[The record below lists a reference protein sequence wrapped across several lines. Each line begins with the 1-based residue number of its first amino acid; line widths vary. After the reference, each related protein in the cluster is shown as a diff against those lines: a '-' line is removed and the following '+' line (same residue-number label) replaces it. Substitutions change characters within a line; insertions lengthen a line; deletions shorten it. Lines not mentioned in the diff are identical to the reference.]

1 LNDKVKIK
9 SEINYGS
16 FSIILI
22 GGIVVLCLGI
32 FSSQKLTE
40 NNIGIYSGIILSIIG
55 TYFIYRALIF
65 DVLEITGK
73 KLIVKSI
80 FGKTKKELNLDEF
93 ISYNEIE
100 KHYNTKHS
108 NVVNWDLTL
117 FTKTSKY
124 KISSTNYKN
133 YTKLKKHLTKKL
145 SRNIRSEKKWNRNN
159 GLRIGIA
166 TTVCGLIFGILVYV
180 NGFNDYELLDYFIVF
195 GFLIIFVAIGIYLII
210 KNKKPVA
217 NTV

>member
-9 SEINYGS
+9 SEINYSS

-32 FSSQKLTE
+32 FSFQKLTE
-40 NNIGIYSGIILSIIG
+40 NNIGVYSGILLSIIG
-55 TYFIYRALIF
+55 TYFIYKALIF
-65 DVLEITGK
+65 DILEITDQ

-80 FGKTKKELNLDEF
+80 FGKTKKEINLSEF
-93 ISYNEIE
+93 VSYNEIE

-124 KISSTNYKN
+124 IISSTNYKN
-133 YTKLKKHLTKKL
+133 YKKLKKHLTKKL
-145 SRNIRSEKKWNRNN
+145 NRNKSSEKKWNKKN
-159 GLRIGIA
+159 GLGIGIG
-166 TTVCGLIFGILVYV
+166 TTIFGLIFGVLVFIK
-180 NGFNDYELLDYFIVF
+180 GFNDYELLDYFIVR
-195 GFLIIFVAIGIYLII
+195 V
-210 KNKKPVA
+210 
-217 NTV
+217 